1 MAGDKDNMFAAL
13 NEKLQGVF
21 KKIRGEAKLT
31 EDNIKD
37 AIKQV
42 RLALLEADV
51 NYKVVKKFIENVQSK
66 AIGEQVIKSLTP
78 DQVFIKIVHDELV
91 ALLGSNSSKINL
103 KSNPPTVILLV
114 GLQGSGK
121 TTTAGKLARYFQKN
135 GKDPLLVADDIYR
148 PAAIDQLHVLGNQL
162 KVDVFSMR
170 ENKDAVDIA
179 KKSIEQARKSA
190 KDIVI
195 IDTAGRLHIDEELMK
210 ELKDIKSAVAPDE
223 ILFVADAMIGQD
235 AVNVAKQ
242 FNELL
247 EITGVILTKLD
258 GDTRGGAALSI
269 MDVTGVPIKFV
280 GVGEKLD
287 ALELFHPDRMA
298 SRILGMGDVVTLVE
312 MAQEAI
318 EADDAKMM
326 AKKIGKDGFDFNDLL
341 QQFKMIKKMGSIES
355 IVKMLP
361 GFSAMPDLNVDE
373 KQFKRIEAIIFSM
386 TPEER
391 RKSSIING
399 SRKKRIAKGS
409 GTSVNDVNKL
419 IMQLEQMNKMMKKF
433 KNKFGGFNKMDKKM
447 LKNIFPMS

>member
-91 ALLGSNSSKINL
+91 ALLGNNSSKINL

>member
-1 MAGDKDNMFAAL
+1 
-13 NEKLQGVF
+13 
-21 KKIRGEAKLT
+21 
-31 EDNIKD
+31 
-37 AIKQV
+37 
-42 RLALLEADV
+42 
-51 NYKVVKKFIENVQSK
+51 
-66 AIGEQVIKSLTP
+66 
-78 DQVFIKIVHDELV
+78 
-91 ALLGSNSSKINL
+91 
-103 KSNPPTVILLV
+103 
-114 GLQGSGK
+114 
-121 TTTAGKLARYFQKN
+121 
-135 GKDPLLVADDIYR
+135 PLLVADDIYR

>member
-1 MAGDKDNMFAAL
+1 MFAAL

-91 ALLGSNSSKINL
+91 ALLGNNSSKINL

>member
-1 MAGDKDNMFAAL
+1 MFAAL

-51 NYKVVKKFIENVQSK
+51 NYKVVKKFIENVQQK

-78 DQVFIKIVHDELV
+78 DQVFIKIVNDELV
-91 ALLGSNSSKINL
+91 SLLGTHSSKINL
-103 KSNPPTVILLV
+103 KPNPPTVILLV

-121 TTTAGKLARYFQKN
+121 TTTAGKLAKYFQKN

-162 KVDVFSMR
+162 KVDVFSMKD
-170 ENKDAVDIA
+170 NKDAVDIA
-179 KKSIEQARKSA
+179 KRSIDHAKKSA

-195 IDTAGRLHIDEELMK
+195 IDTAGRLHIDEELMN
-210 ELKDIKSAVAPDE
+210 ELRDIKSSVNPDE

-326 AKKIGKDGFDFNDLL
+326 AKKIGKEGFDFNDLL

-399 SRKKRIAKGS
+399 SRKKRIARGS

-419 IMQLEQMNKMMKKF
+419 IMQLDQMNKMMKKF
-433 KNKFGGFNKMDKKM
+433 KNKFGGFNKMDRKM
-447 LKNIFPMS
+447 FKNIFPMS